1 MKKSI
6 QEIRAEAE
14 LPLNLSQL
22 PIRVTLDIPYCIDGN
37 PAHTLDI
44 ALPAQGAGPFPAVV
58 FIHGGG
64 FYYGYKHN
72 VHTAPAW
79 NTIPA
84 AGFALVS
91 IDYRLTPEAPWPAQ
105 IYDCKEAILFLREH
119 GSEYGLDPQR
129 IGVWGNSA
137 GGLLAA
143 VLASTGDAPAYE
155 DQSMGCPN
163 QSSAVQAACVWYGI
177 YDIPNLQHHWSRI
190 LKSGESPEQ
199 EDYDALG
206 ALINAPGHD
215 RAAMAAFASAALHV
229 HSEMPPM
236 LLFHG
241 TADHVVPYLQS
252 VEFFERYLQK
262 NNHSQIHLSL
272 LEDAPHGGPAFTEP
286 ENLKLVS
293 DFFRKWLI
301 DSGKQPETQ
310 K

>member
-14 LPLNLSQL
+14 LPLDLSQL

-105 IYDCKEAILFLREH
+105 IYDCKAAIRFLREH

-143 VLASTGDAPAYE
+143 VLASTGVPTSPARSRLPVSGME
-155 DQSMGCPN
+155 SM
-163 QSSAVQAACVWYGI
+163 I
-177 YDIPNLQHHWSRI
+177 
-190 LKSGESPEQ
+190 
-199 EDYDALG
+199 
-206 ALINAPGHD
+206 
-215 RAAMAAFASAALHV
+215 
-229 HSEMPPM
+229 
-236 LLFHG
+236 
-241 TADHVVPYLQS
+241 
-252 VEFFERYLQK
+252 
-262 NNHSQIHLSL
+262 SQTSNIT
-272 LEDAPHGGPAFTEP
+272 GP
-286 ENLKLVS
+286 VS
-293 DFFRKWLI
+293 
-301 DSGKQPETQ
+301 
-310 K
+310 